1 MKTRRN
7 RKGGAP
13 SFFGSLFG
21 TPPAPTPVQTIPE
34 ATLVTPVQTMPEA
47 TMATPVPEGKEMPE
61 AIVSPEAQLL
71 TAPTP
76 SENPS
81 GNPTVDKAV
90 ADLYDLKPEFKN
102 YHMRGII
109 NAIGVC
115 NSTEKMQNNAAGIGN
130 SVLNTFGRG
139 NEAKLEMTQCG
150 SQCKARSEKVK
161 AALKEL
167 LRIGEGNDALG
178 YIGSGRVAVNS
189 AAYVGNS
196 AASLASK
203 FGSTATYGAKSLAS
217 TARSAYNSAFT
228 RKAPQE
234 TVATQPEMPQPE
246 QPQPPAQAGGRRRTR
261 RRR

>member
-7 RKGGAP
+7 RKGGGP
-13 SFFGSLFG
+13 FSFFGSK
-21 TPPAPTPVQTIPE
+21 PVATPVQTIPE
-34 ATLVTPVQTMPEA
+34 ATL
-47 TMATPVPEGKEMPE
+47 ATPVPEGKEMPE

-76 SENPS
+76 AETPS
-81 GNPTVDKAV
+81 GNATVDKAV
-90 ADLYDLKPEFKN
+90 ADLYNLDKQFQN

-115 NSTEKMQNNAAGIGN
+115 NSTEKTRNNLTG
-130 SVLNTFGRG
+130 TF
-139 NEAKLEMTQCG
+139 EAIQCG
-150 SQCKARSEKVK
+150 PACKERSEKVK

-189 AAYVGNS
+189 GAYLVNS

-203 FGSTATYGAKSLAS
+203 FGSTASYGAKSLAS
-217 TARSAYNSAFT
+217 TAKSAYNSAFT

-234 TVATQPEMPQPE
+234 TVAPQPE
-246 QPQPPAQAGGRRRTR
+246 TPSQESQPVPPVSGGRRRRTR
-261 RRR
+261 RR